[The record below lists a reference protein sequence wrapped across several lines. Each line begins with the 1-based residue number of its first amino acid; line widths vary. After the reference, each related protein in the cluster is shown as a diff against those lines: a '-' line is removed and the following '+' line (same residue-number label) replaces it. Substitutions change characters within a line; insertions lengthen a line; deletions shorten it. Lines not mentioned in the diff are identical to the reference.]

1 MNEPKKDNASV
12 IIIDILKH
20 AINKRASDV
29 FISPNFPP
37 AIKIDGKVTPISSQA
52 LTPQHSRELV
62 RAVMTE
68 RQAEEFDRT
77 NEANFAINPA
87 GLGRFRVNVYREQG
101 RIGMVLRKITTEI
114 PTIDSMQLSPVLK
127 DLSLERRGLILF
139 VGSTGCG
146 KSTSLAA
153 MIDWRNANLQEH
165 IITVEDPIE
174 FVHQHKKSI
183 ITQREIGIDTE
194 NWQSALQNSL
204 RQAPDAILIGE
215 IRDQETMMSALQF
228 AETGHLCLS
237 TLHATNANQAL
248 DRIINFFPEERH
260 AQIWMDLAL
269 NLKAI
274 ISQRLIP
281 RVVPSKENHSSRIAA
296 LEILLNSPH
305 IQDLIFKS
313 EVAHLKEA
321 IARSNDY
328 GMQTFDQHLFDLYQ
342 DGIISYEDAMR
353 NADSM
358 NNLRLRIKLA
368 EEGEK
373 VVENQLDDFSEFD
386 IDI

>member
-1 MNEPKKDNASV
+1 MSTAKKDNASV
-12 IIIDILKH
+12 VIIDILKH
-20 AINKRASDV
+20 AILKRASDV
-29 FISPNFPP
+29 FIAPNFPP
-37 AIKIDGKVTPISSQA
+37 AIKVDGKVAPISSQA

-77 NEANFAINPA
+77 SEANFAINPA

-114 PTIDSMQLSPVLK
+114 PTIEDLELSPVLRQ
-127 DLSLERRGLILF
+127 LSLEKRGLVLF
-139 VGSTGCG
+139 VGATGCG

-153 MIDWRNANLQEH
+153 MIDWRNSNLQDH

-183 ITQREIGIDTE
+183 ITQREIGIDTA

-237 TLHATNANQAL
+237 TLHANNANQAL
-248 DRIINFFPEERH
+248 DRIINFFPEDRH
-260 AQIWMDLAL
+260 AQVWMDLAL
-269 NLKAI
+269 NLKGI

-281 RVVPSKENHSSRIAA
+281 RVTAATNGSTRVAA
-296 LEILLNSPH
+296 LEILLNTPH

-313 EVAHLKEA
+313 DIKNLKDA
-321 IARSNDY
+321 IARSTEE
-328 GMQTFDQHLFDLYQ
+328 GMQTFDQHLYTLYEE
-342 DGIISYEDAMR
+342 GLITYEDAMR
-353 NADSM
+353 NADST
-358 NNLRLRIKLA
+358 NNLRLRIKLS
-368 EEGEK
+368 EEGDK
-373 VVENQLDDFSEFD
+373 VVENKLNDFSDLD
-386 IDI
+386 INI

>member
-1 MNEPKKDNASV
+1 MSNQKKDNASV

-20 AINKRASDV
+20 AVSKKASDI
-29 FISPNFPP
+29 FIAPNFPP
-37 AIKIDGKVTPISSQA
+37 AIKVDGKITPISSQA

-77 NEANFAINPA
+77 SEANFAINPA

-114 PTIDSMQLSPVLK
+114 PTIDQLQLQPILK
-127 DLSLERRGLILF
+127 DLAIARRGLIIF
-139 VGSTGCG
+139 VGATGSG

-153 MIDWRNANLQEH
+153 MIDWRNSNVQDH

-183 ITQREIGIDTE
+183 ITQREIGVDTE
-194 NWQSALQNSL
+194 NWESALTNSL

-215 IRDQETMMSALQF
+215 IRDKETMMSAMQF

-260 AQIWMDLAL
+260 AQVWMDLAL
-269 NLKAI
+269 NLKGI
-274 ISQRLIP
+274 ISQRLVP
-281 RVVPSKENHSSRIAA
+281 KAALPGKKSSGRVAA
-296 LEILLNSPH
+296 LEIMLNSPL
-305 IQDLIFKS
+305 IQDLIFKGRVG
-313 EVAHLKEA
+313 EIKDV
-321 IARSNDY
+321 IARSNDI
-328 GMQTFDQHLFDLYQ
+328 GMQTFDQHLFNLYSA
-342 DGIISYEDAMR
+342 GIIGYEDAMR

-358 NNLRLRIKLA
+358 NDLRLRIKLA
-368 EEGEK
+368 KDGNVAK
-373 VVENQLDDFSEFD
+373 DILDDDAHLNLEM
-386 IDI
+386 

>member
-1 MNEPKKDNASV
+1 MSTPKKDNASV

-29 FISPNFPP
+29 FIASNFPP
-37 AIKIDGKVTPISSQA
+37 AIKIDGKITPISSQA

-77 NEANFAINPA
+77 SEANFAINPA

-114 PTIDSMQLSPVLK
+114 PTVDSMQLSPILK

-139 VGSTGCG
+139 VGATGCG

-153 MIDWRNANLQEH
+153 MVDWRNSNVQDH

-215 IRDQETMMSALQF
+215 IRDQETMKSAIQF
-228 AETGHLCLS
+228 AETGHLALS

-260 AQIWMDLAL
+260 AQVWMDLAL

-281 RVVPSKENHSSRIAA
+281 RTSPSPTNHSTRVAA
-296 LEILLNSPH
+296 LEILLNTPH

-313 EVAHLKEA
+313 EVNNLKEA
-321 IARSNDY
+321 IARSTDF
-328 GMQTFDQHLFDLYQ
+328 GMQTFDQHLFDLYSA
-342 DGIISYEDAMR
+342 GIISYEDAMR

-373 VVENQLDDFSEFD
+373 VVESRLDDFSD
-386 IDI
+386 IDIEI